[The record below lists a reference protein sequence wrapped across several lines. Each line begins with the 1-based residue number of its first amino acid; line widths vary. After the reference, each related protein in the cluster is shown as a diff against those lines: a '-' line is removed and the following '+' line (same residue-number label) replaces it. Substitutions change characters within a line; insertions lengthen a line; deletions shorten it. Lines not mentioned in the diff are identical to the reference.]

1 MTGIDSL
8 RLNFEKSLMLPRSA
22 VDWLLMLW
30 GSIQVFDDVADGGSI
45 LRADLDAAIWNT
57 LVAMHENQFF
67 AENSKA
73 LLPCIATAVLKWQA
87 SDKAE
92 RSGDADARSFV
103 WRAGFYDLVLMVVQ
117 LCHGPKMAIELA
129 PVVMSLY
136 GEDYAGYLQEFG
148 KCQIQSRA

>member
-8 RLNFEKSLMLPRSA
+8 RLNFEKSLMLPKSA

-92 RSGDADARSFV
+92 RAGDADAKSFV

-117 LCHGPKMAIELA
+117 LCHGPKAAIELA
-129 PVVMSLY
+129 SVVMNLY
-136 GEDYAGYLQEFG
+136 GESYAEYLQEFG
-148 KCQIQSRA
+148 KCQIQ

>member
-8 RLNFEKSLMLPRSA
+8 RLNFEKALMLPRSA

-45 LRADLDAAIWNT
+45 LRADLDATIWNT

-67 AENSKA
+67 SENSKA

-92 RSGDADARSFV
+92 RAGDADARSFV

-117 LCHGPKMAIELA
+117 LCHGPKTAIELA
-129 PVVMSLY
+129 PVVMNLY
-136 GEDYAGYLQEFG
+136 GEDYAEYLQEFG
-148 KCQIQSRA
+148 KCPIQLQA